1 MLCRKGNKHVCSVY
15 RKSTNNDIY
24 MNYHSFAPRTW
35 KTGTLKSLL
44 ERVILICSSEELLNE
59 ELRLYR

>member
-1 MLCRKGNKHVCSVY
+1 
-15 RKSTNNDIY
+15 